1 MALNIDKV
9 QIAALIGL
17 LIGFLFVGKISD
29 GIGHALDTLPVRFAA
44 LFLIL
49 GSVYLDKY
57 LSLAVFLL
65 VLAVY
70 IQHHQNDISGL
81 SAASKK
87 RGPLNPYEIPEATVR
102 LEHGGYASEDYE
114 TADYTPQKEDQENEF
129 SPAGPSINE
138 KHVLPTENLGSKSQS
153 LFGEDMRQAEA
164 LAEGNRNGSA
174 E

>member
-1 MALNIDKV
+1 MAVNIDKV
-9 QIAALIGL
+9 QAITLIGL
-17 LIGFLFVGKISD
+17 LIGFLYVDQISD
-29 GIGHALDTLPVRFAA
+29 MIGHSLDTLPVRFAA
-44 LFLIL
+44 LFIIL
-49 GSVYLDKY
+49 GSVYLDRY
-57 LSLAVFLL
+57 VSLAVFLL

-81 SAASKK
+81 SLAAK
-87 RGPLNPYEIPEATVR
+87 RRGALNPYEIPEAIVR
-102 LEHGGYASEDYE
+102 LEDGGHASEDYE

-138 KHVLPTENLGSKSQS
+138 KHVLPTETLGSKSQD
-153 LFGEDMRQAEA
+153 LFGEDMRNAEG